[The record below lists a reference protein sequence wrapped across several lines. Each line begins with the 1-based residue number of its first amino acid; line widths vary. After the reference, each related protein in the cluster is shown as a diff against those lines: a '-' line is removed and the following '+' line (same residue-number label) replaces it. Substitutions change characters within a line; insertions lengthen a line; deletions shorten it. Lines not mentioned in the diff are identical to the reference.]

1 MVDKELKRVNDLIEE
16 DEEYGDYDTSTDD
29 EDNQV
34 TKYREGLKEGVMS
47 HPASLQ
53 LQCLMYIAGHIKIEP
68 PRPYTIKESTGAVLY
83 LPASCM
89 ALLPHF
95 FRIRLLCLLPA
106 VDVAKLEGTPV
117 TAGIS
122 MDEIWEYIFNER
134 LPLHYIKQI
143 RKDGIPGINTV
154 EELMS
159 KGVECVSWKDAYFNA
174 VFEISQYYCKDEYLQ
189 FFKCAACLHDHIIQD
204 LFYGMGTFNSDPSS
218 TDIYRC
224 FKEGSTYSIH
234 GVAHCTL
241 GCPRLTP
248 DRYTS
253 MYPDPSD
260 SILCAFY
267 MSLLDVIKE
276 MVDCNVSLKHLHI
289 SGHLFDRNDSL
300 NLFDYLKKML
310 TSVEAITIHFHDKN
324 EFIMKIYDV
333 LFVQN
338 TCSIKSVSL
347 RDSEFEIVFPYLLQ
361 SCYLKQIELEVGLD
375 DCNSYK
381 VKAKMSSH
389 FLYPPGRQPDQSI
402 SHSIMEILQHC
413 QDLEKLSLHI
423 DCCDIHAQLL
433 YSQLTQCVAD
443 LLLRPTFKELVFSSS
458 IQVSFDFLLLLLCN
472 FFSSPY
478 PVSMKLSFKCL
489 DIPLYTDPVIVVNH
503 EQEGN
508 KSLDLANCFLSRN
521 LSSLLPRNLVL
532 GSLKISQCSYSAV
545 CVLSSFA
552 SLDSITVKSLSVK
565 RAHSTS
571 GEISSSI
578 SSLLNIIHDT
588 QHCDISYDDV
598 TS

>member
-1 MVDKELKRVNDLIEE
+1 MADEELERANEAPNPIEE
-16 DEEYGDYDTSTDD
+16 DEEYEDYDSSTDD
-29 EDNQV
+29 DDDLV
-34 TKYREGLKEGVMS
+34 TKYWEGLKEGVMS

-134 LPLHYIKQI
+134 LPLRYMKQI

-159 KGVECVSWKDAYFNA
+159 KGIECVTWKDAYFNA
-174 VFEISQYYCKDEYLQ
+174 VFEISQYYCNDQYLQ
-189 FFKCAACLHDHIIQD
+189 FFKCVACLHDHIIQD
-204 LFYGMGTFNSDPSS
+204 LLYGMGTFNSSPSS
-218 TDIYRC
+218 TDIYQC
-224 FKEGSTYSIH
+224 FKEGFTYSIH
-234 GVAHCTL
+234 GVARCTL

-253 MYPDPSD
+253 MYPDPSN
-260 SILCAFY
+260 SILCAFYY

-289 SGHLFDRNDSL
+289 TNYLFEENYELKSQY
-300 NLFDYLKKML
+300 LFDYLKKLL
-310 TSVEAITIHFHDKN
+310 TSVEAISIDGRDEN
-324 EFIMKIYDV
+324 EFIRKIYDII
-333 LFVQN
+333 FVQN
-338 TCSIKSVSL
+338 KCSVKFVSL
-347 RDSEFEIVFPYLLQ
+347 HDLEFEIALPYLLQ
-361 SCYLKQIELEVGLD
+361 CNLKQIELKVGLD
-375 DCNSYK
+375 DFNSYR
-381 VKAKMSSH
+381 VKAKTSSH
-389 FLYPPGRQPDQSI
+389 FLRPPGQQPDQSI
-402 SHSIMEILQHC
+402 SHSVMEILQHC

-423 DCCDIHAQLL
+423 DCCDVHAQLL
-433 YSQLTQCVAD
+433 HSQLTQCVAD
-443 LLLRPTFKELVFSSS
+443 LLLRPAFKELVFLSS
-458 IQVSFDFLLLLLCN
+458 IEVSFDVLLPLLCN

-478 PVSMKLSFKCL
+478 PVSMKLSLKCL

-503 EQEGN
+503 EQEAN
-508 KSLDLANCFLSRN
+508 KALDLTNCSLSHN

-532 GSLKISQCSYSAV
+532 GSLKISGSSYSV
-545 CVLSSFA
+545 GVLSSFA
-552 SLDSITVKSLSVK
+552 SLDSITVKGLSIEDT
-565 RAHSTS
+565 HSAS
-571 GEISSSI
+571 DEISSSI
-578 SSLLNIIHDT
+578 SLLLQIIHGT
-588 QHCDISYDDV
+588 QDHQLS
-598 TS
+598 